1 MLDSLAFYDNQGD
14 FLKAISFADKKCK
27 KLVAQ
32 KNYAAF
38 CQLSIAKAS
47 LYTKI
52 KDRSKGV
59 QVLFDAL
66 KIINKKEMPIEKVQ
80 LTKKI
85 GDIYCQARNFKKG
98 LYYCSIAN
106 KECKKLKNDTLLAA
120 TYQGSLFIYGEMG
133 NLDSIKFYATEILRL
148 SKSKGGIYRK
158 TTAHNNM
165 YAYYI
170 RVNKPEIAKKYLDTS
185 ANYANISKNR
195 LMILTAYSNLAY
207 HYMVY
212 DKDFKKAE
220 KELLKI
226 NQTFKM
232 DTLNAEISDNYLNL
246 SYVYEQ
252 LNDFKTANLYLNK
265 YRVNTETIFS
275 NQQNQQIQDVETRY
289 KVQKATDEFK
299 AKELRLKETQ
309 KKRQLFYVI
318 VIVGLIML
326 IIFIAVLY
334 QFNKLK
340 QQNKLNTI
348 ESNLK
353 ENLINATIDGQETER
368 KNVANVLHD
377 NVSAL
382 LSSAGLQLMAFSATQ
397 ATKSEEIVKA
407 RAIIKD
413 AHDKVRDLSHQLV
426 PTLLAKFGLI
436 YALQDLCEMNSNSI
450 ITFNFLCDLNTKTRF
465 DEDFEMKLFFIVSE
479 MINNVLKHSQANQ
492 VDVNINKENEI
503 LIISVIDNGKGFVV
517 DKDKS
522 YEGFGLT
529 QIRARINN
537 LKGKLSIISEKK
549 KGTTVEIQVPIIN
562 KLSATV
568 A

>member
-1 MLDSLAFYDNQGD
+1 
-14 FLKAISFADKKCK
+14 
-27 KLVAQ
+27 
-32 KNYAAF
+32 
-38 CQLSIAKAS
+38 
-47 LYTKI
+47 
-52 KDRSKGV
+52 
-59 QVLFDAL
+59 
-66 KIINKKEMPIEKVQ
+66 
-80 LTKKI
+80 
-85 GDIYCQARNFKKG
+85 
-98 LYYCSIAN
+98 
-106 KECKKLKNDTLLAA
+106 
-120 TYQGSLFIYGEMG
+120 
-133 NLDSIKFYATEILRL
+133 
-148 SKSKGGIYRK
+148 
-158 TTAHNNM
+158 
-165 YAYYI
+165 
-170 RVNKPEIAKKYLDTS
+170 
-185 ANYANISKNR
+185 
-195 LMILTAYSNLAY
+195 
-207 HYMVY
+207 
-212 DKDFKKAE
+212 
-220 KELLKI
+220 
-226 NQTFKM
+226 
-232 DTLNAEISDNYLNL
+232 
-246 SYVYEQ
+246 
-252 LNDFKTANLYLNK
+252 
-265 YRVNTETIFS
+265 
-275 NQQNQQIQDVETRY
+275 
-289 KVQKATDEFK
+289 
-299 AKELRLKETQ
+299 
-309 KKRQLFYVI
+309 
-318 VIVGLIML
+318 ML